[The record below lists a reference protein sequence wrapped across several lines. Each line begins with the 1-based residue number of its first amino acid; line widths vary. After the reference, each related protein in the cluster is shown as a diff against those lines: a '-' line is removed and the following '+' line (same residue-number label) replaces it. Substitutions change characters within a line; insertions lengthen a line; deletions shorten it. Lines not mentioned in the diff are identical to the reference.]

1 LKTLASKP
9 DCKISGKQLVTFNA
23 AHLTKAPSLRN
34 TFANSRLNNSIVND
48 REKLNSVDASYI
60 FDPKTESR
68 LTAYYALLKN
78 ATQISFF
85 YAEGILMMAQV
96 I

>member
-1 LKTLASKP
+1 MPATFSIPKLKADL
-9 DCKISGKQLVTFNA
+9 
-23 AHLTKAPSLRN
+23 
-34 TFANSRLNNSIVND
+34 
-48 REKLNSVDASYI
+48 
-60 FDPKTESR
+60 
-68 LTAYYALLKN
+68 AYYALLKN

>member
-1 LKTLASKP
+1 
-9 DCKISGKQLVTFNA
+9 VTFNA

-60 FDPKTESR
+60 FDPKTESPTYSLLCIAKKCNSNFFFLCR
-68 LTAYYALLKN
+68 RDFDDGAGYLSTDAL
-78 ATQISFF
+78 
-85 YAEGILMMAQV
+85 
-96 I
+96 